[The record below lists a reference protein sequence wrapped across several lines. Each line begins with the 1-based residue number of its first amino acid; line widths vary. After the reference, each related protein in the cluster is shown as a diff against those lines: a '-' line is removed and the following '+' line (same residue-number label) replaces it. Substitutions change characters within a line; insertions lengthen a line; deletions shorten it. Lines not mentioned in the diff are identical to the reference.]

1 MGKIRNWARWSE
13 MLVIIFP
20 AIRLSDG
27 SVEKILSIN
36 VFDLGLIHV
45 GKVIWDMKKLENIYI
60 YIYIYIYTKSKKFA
74 ESLFLS
80 FFNKSILKL
89 PNSSISFL
97 VLLIIVYLI
106 QIGITYCI
114 CEVTCWGVYKC
125 SQ

>member
-60 YIYIYIYTKSKKFA
+60 YIYTKSKKFA

-114 CEVTCWGVYKC
+114 C
-125 SQ
+125 

>member
-60 YIYIYIYTKSKKFA
+60 YIYIKSLRNLLSHYFYH
-74 ESLFLS
+74 FLT
-80 FFNKSILKL
+80 NQ
-89 PNSSISFL
+89 
-97 VLLIIVYLI
+97 Y
-106 QIGITYCI
+106 
-114 CEVTCWGVYKC
+114 
-125 SQ
+125 